1 MSFKLLP
8 PPRVW
13 QKTAPV
19 FGGRTVP
26 RPLPHHPCPPQQGST
41 YAQTL
46 RTRGVG
52 HHTLKQGGDNYMSQ
66 RNISAIYSLYRSY
79 IEQGKYDLAKTT
91 YERYL
96 DTIPVNMLR
105 VAIYDYIVG

>member
-1 MSFKLLP
+1 MHLKLLP
-8 PPRVW
+8 LPRVW

-41 YAQTL
+41 YAPTL
-46 RTRGVG
+46 RTRGARAPLHQNKEV
-52 HHTLKQGGDNYMSQ
+52 TTMSQ
-66 RNISAIYSLYRSY
+66 RAISAAYLLYRLY

-91 YERYL
+91 YEQYL